1 MAQEVPFLTG
11 QYSTTN
17 GTGSAFQTIQR
28 EEVGT
33 ILTVTPTISEG
44 DTVLL
49 KLQVESSSLAAAS
62 AGAVDLITNKHAITT
77 SVLIKDGGTLVLGG
91 LIQDSVTNSEQ
102 SVPLLGSIPFLGELF
117 RTRNTEK
124 TKTNFLIFLQPHIL
138 RNDAQAS
145 VETDAKYNYI
155 REQQRILNK
164 DPRAL
169 PLQPYAPADP
179 LPSMENG
186 RVNNGILSPDIGQ
199 LDPLEAAGRQRRRRF
214 RPHRR
219 HAGAGDT
226 VYAGDGST
234 PDAPPANDGGAPR

>member
-1 MAQEVPFLTG
+1 M
-11 QYSTTN
+11 
-17 GTGSAFQTIQR
+17 
-28 EEVGT
+28 
-33 ILTVTPTISEG
+33 
-44 DTVLL
+44 
-49 KLQVESSSLAAAS
+49 
-62 AGAVDLITNKHAITT
+62 
-77 SVLIKDGGTLVLGG
+77 LIKDSGTLVLGG

-102 SVPLLGSIPFLGELF
+102 SVPLLGTIPFLGELF

-145 VETDAKYNYI
+145 VETDAKYDYI

-164 DPRAL
+164 DPKVL

-186 RVNNGILSPDIGQ
+186 RVNTGILSPDIEQANHSKPPAGNG
-199 LDPLEAAGRQRRRRF
+199 AARF

-219 HAGAGDT
+219 HAGASDT
-226 VYAGDGST
+226 V
-234 PDAPPANDGGAPR
+234 